1 MQRYHFLLKEQAFKS
16 FFSFKMLIFAAI
28 VFRILQTR
36 RLWQRKSRHPQFRN
50 PEYIATRRA
59 SLRRVHRQVIYL
71 NDKEMA
77 ALKEYCDRF
86 GIKERSSIF
95 REATM
100 ERILAQLDNSHPT
113 LF

>member
-36 RLWQRKSRHPQFRN
+36 RLWQRKSRSSVPD

-100 ERILAQLDNSHPT
+100 ERILAQLDDSHPT

>member
-1 MQRYHFLLKEQAFKS
+1 MAKK
-16 FFSFKMLIFAAI
+16 K
-28 VFRILQTR
+28 QT
-36 RLWQRKSRHPQFRN
+36 SSVPD

-100 ERILAQLDNSHPT
+100 ERILAQLDDFTSDLVLICCQRPVRREP
-113 LF
+113 LSWLP

>member
-1 MQRYHFLLKEQAFKS
+1 LARKKQKASAPDPDYLK
-16 FFSFKMLIFAAI
+16 M
-28 VFRILQTR
+28 
-36 RLWQRKSRHPQFRN
+36 RK
-50 PEYIATRRA
+50 A

-77 ALKEYCDRF
+77 AVKEYCDRF
-86 GIKERSSIF
+86 GIKERSTIF

-100 ERILAQLDNSHPT
+100 ERILSQLDDSHPT

>member
-16 FFSFKMLIFAAI
+16 FFSFKMLIFAA
-28 VFRILQTR
+28 
-36 RLWQRKSRHPQFRN
+36 
-50 PEYIATRRA
+50 
-59 SLRRVHRQVIYL
+59 
-71 NDKEMA
+71 
-77 ALKEYCDRF
+77 KEYCDRF

-100 ERILAQLDNSHPT
+100 ERILAQLDDSHPT